1 MEKVE
6 VAVAEVT
13 DREDKVVV
21 PEDRVPP
28 MTALPELEMM
38 ELVKVP
44 VTVGLEMV
52 TLVKVVMSESV
63 RETVEPGLSNCLALF
78 D

>member
-1 MEKVE
+1 MPIPTFPFCKTVSPDEP
-6 VAVAEVT
+6 AT
-13 DREDKVVV
+13 DSA
-21 PEDRVPP
+21 PP